1 MTRLMVL
8 LHLFGFVLWLG
19 GALAV
24 MVAGV
29 MGRREAPEV
38 FATVGRLQGAITA
51 RLVAPGAL
59 LVLVSGLALTML
71 RYPGPAMAQASP
83 WLFVMQATGA
93 IGALLVLF
101 AALPTASRLART
113 DPRGDTAPLFL
124 LLRKRQSVVGSV
136 AGALGLAALAAAVML

>member
-1 MTRLMVL
+1 MVL
-8 LHLFGFVLWLG
+8 LHLLGFVLWLG

-24 MVAGV
+24 MLTGIV
-29 MGRREAPEV
+29 GRREAPEV
-38 FATVGRLQGAITA
+38 FATVARLQGSLTA
-51 RLVAPGAL
+51 RLVAPGAV

-101 AALPTASRLART
+101 ASLPTASKISRT
-113 DPRGDTAPLFL
+113 EPHGDTAPLFL
-124 LLRKRQSVVGSV
+124 LLRKRQSIVGSI
-136 AGALGLAALAAAVML
+136 AGALGFAALAAAVML

>member
-8 LHLFGFVLWLG
+8 LHLLGFVLWLG

-24 MVAGV
+24 MVVG
-29 MGRREAPEV
+29 MLGRREAPEL
-38 FATVGRLQGAITA
+38 FATIARLQGAITA
-51 RLVAPGAL
+51 RLVAPGAI
-59 LVLVSGLALTML
+59 LVLVSGLALTAL

-101 AALPTASRLART
+101 ASLPTASKIARL
-113 DPRGDTAPLFL
+113 DPQGDTGPLFL
-124 LLRKRQSVVGSV
+124 LLRKRQSIVGSM
-136 AGALGLAALAAAVML
+136 AGALGLAALAAAAML